1 MEDSLPPVQR
11 AAAGIIRLEGE
22 AGLGTAFVI
31 SRSGLALTNH
41 HVVVGQNQL
50 LARFDNDR
58 VVPVRV
64 LRSDE
69 EADVALIEVQCD
81 PDCLTLSLGSAND
94 VTEAV
99 TFSLSATPPDSQ
111 LRSLAASSVGL
122 DVQGDPMGDGVPS
135 WVERD
140 FRAYLRCG
148 ILAHGFAR
156 ARCSGCGYDFL
167 VAFSCRSRGVCP
179 SSAMR
184 AVWSRPRPISST
196 MSCRLFQCANGCS
209 PFRSASDP
217 SCTTTPRSPALCCTS
232 FYAPAPLCRTTLRQ
246 ASPGAV
252 IVPELI
258 ANRLGLPYP
267 LR

>member
-94 VTEAV
+94 VTLGSDIFALGHPAGLTATV
-99 TFSLSATPPDSQ
+99 TRGIVGG
-111 LRSLAASSVGL
+111 LRRAGGVTLVQVDAALNTGNSGGPIIDAETG
-122 DVQGDPMGDGVPS
+122 DVIAIVSFKLREKGRAGV
-135 WVERD
+135 W
-140 FRAYLRCG
+140 RCG
-148 ILAHGFAR
+148 R
-156 ARCSGCGYDFL
+156 
-167 VAFSCRSRGVCP
+167 
-179 SSAMR
+179 
-184 AVWSRPRPISST
+184 
-196 MSCRLFQCANGCS
+196 
-209 PFRSASDP
+209 
-217 SCTTTPRSPALCCTS
+217 
-232 FYAPAPLCRTTLRQ
+232 
-246 ASPGAV
+246 
-252 IVPELI
+252 
-258 ANRLGLPYP
+258 
-267 LR
+267 